1 MKLKL
6 ETYTPSEAEIITGV
20 VQTTVR
26 NWRRVGYLPHQ
37 KGHAR
42 YNIADLL
49 VMHSMGILV
58 SRGITPDA
66 AKAFAGETARAI
78 FQALTWIDGAYSP
91 EVQDAAR
98 HEVTNN
104 HQDEVAVFLEHLG
117 ADRHEQAVSF
127 IAKGVMAKAS
137 GQSFGVNGLDQIEWL
152 VIWANNEIEFF
163 TSDRAEADFFSAYGR
178 DEYVAGPVMLL
189 CLPAIAGA
197 VIDRLPRP
205 AILLAEELD
214 A

>member
-6 ETYTPSEAEIITGV
+6 ETYTPSEAETITGV

-26 NWRRVGYLPHQ
+26 NWRRAGYLARQ
-37 KGHAR
+37 KGWAR

-49 VMHSMGILV
+49 VMYSMGMLT
-58 SRGITPDA
+58 SRGITPEA
-66 AKAFAGETARAI
+66 AQAFAGETARAI
-78 FQALTWIDGAYSP
+78 FQAMIWIDGAYTP
-91 EVQDAAR
+91 EADNAARREVTENQQDAL
-98 HEVTNN
+98 HT
-104 HQDEVAVFLEHLG
+104 FLEHLG
-117 ADRHEQAVSF
+117 ADRHEAAVTL
-127 IAKGVMAKAS
+127 IARDVKARAS
-137 GQSFGVNGLDQIEWL
+137 GQSFGVSGLDQIEWL

-205 AILLAEELD
+205 AIRLAEET
-214 A
+214 AA

>member
-6 ETYTPSEAEIITGV
+6 ETYTPSEAETITGV

-26 NWRRVGYLPHQ
+26 NWRRAGYLARQ
-37 KGHAR
+37 KGWAR

-49 VMHSMGILV
+49 VMYSMGMLT
-58 SRGITPDA
+58 SRGITPEA
-66 AKAFAGETARAI
+66 AQAFAGETARAI
-78 FQALTWIDGAYSP
+78 FQAMIWIDGAYTP
-91 EVQDAAR
+91 EVETAAR
-98 HEVTNN
+98 QEVPE
-104 HQDEVAVFLEHLG
+104 DCEDIFKPV
-117 ADRHEQAVSF
+117 
-127 IAKGVMAKAS
+127 IARDVKARAS
-137 GQSFGVNGLDQIEWL
+137 GQSFGVSGLDQIEWL

-205 AILLAEELD
+205 AIRLAEETD